1 MTDRAET
8 LSSLVADCY
17 QAGVT
22 VRAFHA
28 RAIDPETDYQPSTHT
43 IGRIAKGELVQMNP
57 KLVGAI
63 AAALGSL
70 AGISPERVEAAAIR
84 QYIRP
89 RVTDDYESTGQ
100 PGAYVTSVHKD
111 GTDAVGPR
119 GRDAIA
125 RLEREQFGDE
135 H

>member
-28 RAIDPETDYQPSTHT
+28 RAIDPKTGYQPSTHT

-57 KLVGAI
+57 RLVAAL
-63 AAALGSL
+63 AAALGAF
-70 AGISPERVEAAAIR
+70 AGISPERVEAAATR
-84 QYIRP
+84 QYITD
-89 RVTDDYESTGQ
+89 RVTDDYESAGQ
-100 PGAYVTSVHKD
+100 PGAYVTSVHRD
-111 GTDAVGPR
+111 GTEPVGPR

-125 RLEREQFGDE
+125 RLEREQFGDR
-135 H
+135 